1 MHSHHVG
8 KTATH
13 VGKTATHVGQVQ
25 DAAVCHGEQRLGRT
39 SLPCLLKC
47 ITFAQPKHTACT
59 TTCQMTCHRGCHQPS
74 TPLSPQ
80 LPSTRHV
87 ASAWSQASRSA
98 GDPLWCQCG
107 GHHWEFDASYGKH
120 RARRLEGG
128 DHAACRR
135 VEVVSKFWWIR
146 LMRMSKWFFQVAQ
159 FMDQDRE
166 CSGEGHAS

>member
-1 MHSHHVG
+1 MLWATIQVAVGTMLQTIYTCRPRKPMAWVLVLVIKMHSHHVG

-107 GHHWEFDASYGKH
+107 GHH
-120 RARRLEGG
+120 
-128 DHAACRR
+128 
-135 VEVVSKFWWIR
+135 
-146 LMRMSKWFFQVAQ
+146 
-159 FMDQDRE
+159 
-166 CSGEGHAS
+166 